1 MNDKKK
7 LKDSI
12 LFFENKIKSQGLYTN
27 VRDELHLSGLKKL
40 LKQLEE
46 KQTNEKI
53 KR

>member
-7 LKDSI
+7 LEESI
-12 LFFENKIKSQGLYTN
+12 LFFENKIKKQGLYTN